1 MVEAELNAS
10 DPTYNIG
17 KVKGIN
23 YFTTTQEQVEIMRK
37 PSKGG
42 KVKSSHA
49 RSQAQPSTST
59 QGSTGR
65 PQVQCT
71 TCGGV
76 GHLRKDCCEDVFC
89 TRCGTKSQATE
100 MCHVPTKTGMSN
112 TICIYCGS
120 TNYISNRCCNRPND
134 N

>member
-1 MVEAELNAS
+1 MGTV
-10 DPTYNIG
+10 T
-17 KVKGIN
+17 
-23 YFTTTQEQVEIMRK
+23 K

-42 KVKSSHA
+42 RVKSSQA
-49 RSQAQPSTST
+49 RIQAHPSTST
-59 QGSTGR
+59 KGSTGR

-71 TCGGV
+71 TCGGAD
-76 GHLRKDCCEDVFC
+76 HLRKDCFEDVFC
-89 TRCGTKSQATE
+89 TRCRTRSHAKE

-120 TNYISNRCCNRPND
+120 TNHIYRPND